1 MNPRISNNM
10 SVNNFAEVPSELER
24 NTYIPALY
32 QNGVDC
38 YESKGKKTSRII
50 KSVTSIFNSVL
61 LAAGVAIGGF
71 FGFKWLKGSNLSFM
85 SKPLEKHDFKNVTLK
100 SEDIAGNEEQ
110 KKELKSIIDDCKSKK
125 NADGTP
131 KGCGVLLQGPPR
143 CGKTLSA
150 NVYAKESGLTTFS
163 CKTSSIISTVK
174 GQTEKNVDKM
184 FDQLRKQV
192 KKDGKP
198 VILIMDEIDSFL
210 MKRDNATNEERAMVN
225 AFLRNCDD
233 LEKQGII
240 ILGSTNYGDKCDT
253 AAIGS
258 GRFNK
263 KISFDLPKAED
274 IKNMLK
280 AKCKG
285 ESENDIAEISKFMAE
300 HHMNWAD
307 AQNIIKEYLDK
318 NDKIKY
324 KEAMIYLIEKCQGNS
339 TVQISS
345 LIQENPPGAE
355 TLAWDD
361 IYGLNEQKE
370 KLLAWAEDPKKSSGY
385 LLSGEP
391 GCGKTT
397 LPYALGKEKDCPVY
411 TLRIGENGVT
421 VDNLKSIIEDIKLE
435 GLKRQLK
442 EEKPLIL
449 FLDEA
454 ETMCGNRK
462 GADLMH
468 SISNSYEKTGTAI
481 EAIQNLQES
490 GVLCIAATNTPECVD
505 AAMKRA
511 GGRLNEMEIGMPTK
525 DDVAK
530 FIEVKYEK
538 LKGKAGEIAG
548 IFGNKNSKLSFANI
562 KGILDEFVKTYGTG
576 NYEKWSKELKQA
588 INKKAKSMNAK
599 PLESGLTQIG
609 KALEEIQKAIKEL
622 KDEGVSAQLAEFKPY
637 LENLAKLRN
646 LDNLA
651 NLDNLKKLEQLKELA
666 ELKQLKEL
674 KEAIE
679 KLKEEGIA
687 AQLKKI
693 DQHIGEH
700 LAHLGKLDSLDS
712 ITSSLDA
719 MRKALGDVKEDAAG
733 GEKHTLLNMIET
745 LCARLEGLQN
755 LNKIEGLVKDINTNT
770 AQNGELIKSV
780 NTIVSALG
788 ITMENINQIADNTN
802 SLMAD
807 YNELAKSVAEALKGV
822 KDAVGDSAKAN
833 ASLTAAIAS
842 LTDTQS
848 QIQTLLGK
856 IEDKLPEKKE
866 GEGGETDPIQTMA
879 ENFTSLKETIE
890 TLISVVIMQNIKHIA
905 EDVVGSLKYEKNI
918 KIENILQKLSSLL
931 QSKYKLPITRDDI
944 RSRIGTGG
952 ILDKLKYYL
961 NSNYQNT
968 INNNHVY
975 DADKK
980 YHTTRFNNTLN
991 VLNYY
996 ILDNTSNTDKDT
1008 FLDKLIENGY
1018 IMDITS
1024 LYDNVEDENV
1034 NNLLTT
1040 INNYI
1045 NTSDRYKAFDI
1056 TNGSKLWNLFDEDE
1070 SDKIKNFCRQ
1080 NQKEDTYPYIL
1091 RCLLKKLLNSAQTKK
1106 LKESIYN
1113 QLNRVIIRS
1122 IQNLI
1127 MPDKN

>member
-1 MNPRISNNM
+1 M
-10 SVNNFAEVPSELER
+10 
-24 NTYIPALY
+24 
-32 QNGVDC
+32 
-38 YESKGKKTSRII
+38 
-50 KSVTSIFNSVL
+50 
-61 LAAGVAIGGF
+61 
-71 FGFKWLKGSNLSFM
+71 
-85 SKPLEKHDFKNVTLK
+85 
-100 SEDIAGNEEQ
+100 
-110 KKELKSIIDDCKSKK
+110 
-125 NADGTP
+125 
-131 KGCGVLLQGPPR
+131 
-143 CGKTLSA
+143 
-150 NVYAKESGLTTFS
+150 
-163 CKTSSIISTVK
+163 
-174 GQTEKNVDKM
+174 
-184 FDQLRKQV
+184 
-192 KKDGKP
+192 
-198 VILIMDEIDSFL
+198 
-210 MKRDNATNEERAMVN
+210 
-225 AFLRNCDD
+225 
-233 LEKQGII
+233 
-240 ILGSTNYGDKCDT
+240 
-253 AAIGS
+253 
-258 GRFNK
+258 
-263 KISFDLPKAED
+263 
-274 IKNMLK
+274 
-280 AKCKG
+280 
-285 ESENDIAEISKFMAE
+285 
-300 HHMNWAD
+300 
-307 AQNIIKEYLDK
+307 
-318 NDKIKY
+318 
-324 KEAMIYLIEKCQGNS
+324 
-339 TVQISS
+339 
-345 LIQENPPGAE
+345 
-355 TLAWDD
+355 
-361 IYGLNEQKE
+361 
-370 KLLAWAEDPKKSSGY
+370 
-385 LLSGEP
+385 
-391 GCGKTT
+391 
-397 LPYALGKEKDCPVY
+397 PYALGKEKDCPVY

-538 LKGKAGEIAG
+538 LKEKAGEIAG

-700 LAHLGKLDSLDS
+700 LAHLNKLDSLDS

-952 ILDKLKYYL
+952 ILDKLKDYL

-1008 FLDKLIENGY
+1008 FLNKLIENGY
-1018 IMDITS
+1018 IMNITS

-1070 SDKIKNFCRQ
+1070 SDEIKNFCMQ
-1080 NQKEDTYPYIL
+1080 NQKEDTYSYIL